1 MTHEITKLIV
11 AALAAFALMG
21 CATQAEMNHSALM
34 YDKHIAAVKAA
45 VPVPIFQMTAQ
56 PGQVITLGGVEKF
69 SVYNPSDSANKVP
82 APPATP
88 NVGLEAAKLVKDG
101 VLGFFGI
108 RARLGEAVLNAV
120 RPAADTETAR
130 EVLRMGDFF
139 TETTTSK

>member
-1 MTHEITKLIV
+1 
-11 AALAAFALMG
+11 
-21 CATQAEMNHSALM
+21 
-34 YDKHIAAVKAA
+34 
-45 VPVPIFQMTAQ
+45 MTAQ

-69 SVYNPSDSANKVP
+69 SVYGQSDSTNKVP

-130 EVLRMGDFF
+130 EVLRMGDIF
-139 TETTTSK
+139 TDTTTAK